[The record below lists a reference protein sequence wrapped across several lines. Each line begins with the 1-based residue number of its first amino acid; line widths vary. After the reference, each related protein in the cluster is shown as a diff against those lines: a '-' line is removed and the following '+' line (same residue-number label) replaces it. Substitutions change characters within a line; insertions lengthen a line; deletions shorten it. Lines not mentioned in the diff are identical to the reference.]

1 MILGDLLKPLIGPAV
16 EKVLDLIP
24 NANER
29 ARAKEEL
36 ERNVLKAANDAA
48 LAQIRVNEAEAGH
61 ASIFVAGW
69 RPFIGWVCGFG
80 LAWAFLG
87 HPLFVWGASLSGVAV
102 EPPGLQTEALIS
114 LVMAMLGMAGWRTLD
129 KINGAARSRIGRS

>member
-1 MILGDLLKPLIGPAV
+1 MILGDLLKPLIAPAV

-36 ERNVLKAANDAA
+36 ERTVLKAANDAA

-69 RPFIGWVCGFG
+69 RPFIGWVCGLG
-80 LAWAFLG
+80 LAWAFIG
-87 HPLFVWGASLSGVAV
+87 HPLFVWGVSLSGITMQ
-102 EPPGLQTEALIS
+102 PPGLQTEALIS

-129 KINGAARSRIGRS
+129 KINGASRSRIGNK